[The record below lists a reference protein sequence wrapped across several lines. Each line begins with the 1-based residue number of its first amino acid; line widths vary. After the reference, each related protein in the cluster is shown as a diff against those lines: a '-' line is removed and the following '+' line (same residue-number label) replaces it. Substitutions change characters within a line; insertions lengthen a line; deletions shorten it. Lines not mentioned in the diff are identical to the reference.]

1 MSRITIGNR
10 LKNTLI
16 HKRCRFGDSHCIK
29 GFFFLLH
36 CKSRVGIHF
45 LTEVIYFDL
54 ILTNQFIDL
63 EFGSCRDMSFFP
75 KTVVL
80 RFSLSDVHRALS
92 SYQ

>member
-1 MSRITIGNR
+1 MSRNTIGNR

-29 GFFFLLH
+29 VFFLLH

-54 ILTNQFIDL
+54 NLTNQFIDL
-63 EFGSCRDMSFFP
+63 EFGSCRDTEFFP
-75 KTVVL
+75 KTFVL
-80 RFSLSDVHRALS
+80 RFSLSHVHRALS
-92 SYQ
+92 SYE

>member
-29 GFFFLLH
+29 VFFLLH

-54 ILTNQFIDL
+54 NLTNQFIDL
-63 EFGSCRDMSFFP
+63 GFVSCRDTEFFP
-75 KTVVL
+75 
-80 RFSLSDVHRALS
+80 
-92 SYQ
+92 